1 MHEVVVANARGCAVW
16 NLSIVA
22 KFARITKIIVKTKK
36 LKTFSCIRTK
46 EKAKGKSTRQ
56 DQAVQFTL
64 CVTMNL
70 GIYCA
75 GLCTSRP
82 SLLIGVNPG
91 RSLKSRQSESALA
104 QVPITPN
111 FEGTQPFTSLSMSLP
126 CLILNSTKVVKQESR
141 SRRKMKKDR
150 KTLIIPHSQGQ
161 SRW

>member
-1 MHEVVVANARGCAVW
+1 MKSEHCCKIRENHKNNSKNKKVENIFLYSNQGKSKREIHKAGSGCPIHAMRYNESW
-16 NLSIVA
+16 DLLRRAMYLSAI
-22 KFARITKIIVKTKK
+22 FAHRSIITKVI
-36 LKTFSCIRTK
+36 L
-46 EKAKGKSTRQ
+46 
-56 DQAVQFTL
+56 
-64 CVTMNL
+64 
-70 GIYCA
+70 
-75 GLCTSRP
+75 
-82 SLLIGVNPG
+82 NPG

-161 SRW
+161 SR